1 MWVRPRRVGACRSS
15 RSQAVEAGSLLI
27 CRAFEELGAHRLWLD
42 VKVDN
47 HRVRRLYSSMGF
59 REEGLLRDCLKVG
72 ARFESL
78 VVMSMLAEQ
87 YLERRS

>member
-1 MWVRPRRVGACRSS
+1 
-15 RSQAVEAGSLLI
+15 
-27 CRAFEELGAHRLWLD
+27 
-42 VKVDN
+42 
-47 HRVRRLYSSMGF
+47 MGF